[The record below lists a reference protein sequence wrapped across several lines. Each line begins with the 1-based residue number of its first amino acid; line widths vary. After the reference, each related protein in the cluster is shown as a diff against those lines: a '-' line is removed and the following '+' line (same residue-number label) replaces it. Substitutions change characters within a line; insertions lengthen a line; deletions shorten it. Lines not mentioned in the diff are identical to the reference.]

1 MSFFFLFV
9 PSFVFSLFV
18 FFLPFVNPRPFL
30 SPSFCFLSHFVFHLS
45 RRESQKKRRESLVQR
60 RKRKARLSF
69 SFLALSRFFWFY
81 PRFVI
86 HVSLRALELWFVATR
101 RHSSLTL
108 EISLRLFFYRAK
120 RSTRDAEGQQ
130 KALNRI
136 PRLLLSFSIFFAFLS
151 FFLFFSPFFYR
162 RFKGQEE
169 GRMANVRLYAFFTRN
184 QEPRPCPGVG
194 LTGDAHGYS
203 YEIVCPVVSYRVVSL
218 RVCKRCL

>member
-18 FFLPFVNPRPFL
+18 FFFPFVNPRPFL

-151 FFLFFSPFFYR
+151 FFFSFFLPSFQGSRGGTNGECKTLCIFY
-162 RFKGQEE
+162 
-169 GRMANVRLYAFFTRN
+169 A
-184 QEPRPCPGVG
+184 
-194 LTGDAHGYS
+194 
-203 YEIVCPVVSYRVVSL
+203 
-218 RVCKRCL
+218 